1 MLSRTADN
9 LFWMCRYTERAENT
23 ARMLDVNLQMSLLPQ
38 DAQTREGSWLGVLR
52 ISELQ
57 GLYQSKYASIS
68 PHDVL
73 QYMVLGPLFLPLY
86 LACGGVSVRNRFE
99 QAADRYAHT
108 GAGWWPWPRPA
119 APYGT
124 GSQRHSQDP
133 DTKI

>member
-38 DAQTREGSWLGVLR
+38 DAQAREGSWLAVLR

-57 GLYQSKYASIS
+57 GLYRARHAAIS

-73 QYMVLGPLFLPLY
+73 HFMVRDADNPSSIYF
-86 LACGGVSVRNRFE
+86 ACTPPARTRAPC
-99 QAADRYAHT
+99 AAA
-108 GAGWWPWPRPA
+108 
-119 APYGT
+119 
-124 GSQRHSQDP
+124 
-133 DTKI
+133 